1 MKKTKKCYKKE
12 MRENEFSKSQVLA
25 EESLLS
31 ELNIGIKSAKEKG
44 LISFSQAKTRVG
56 V

>member
-1 MKKTKKCYKKE
+1 MKKTKKCYKKG
-12 MRENEFSKSQVLA
+12 MRENELSKSQVLA
-25 EESLLS
+25 EERLLS

-44 LISFSQAKTRVG
+44 WISFSQTKTRLG

>member
-12 MRENEFSKSQVLA
+12 MRENELSKSQVLA
-25 EESLLS
+25 EERLLS

-44 LISFSQAKTRVG
+44 WVSFSQAKTRLG